1 MGKIYS
7 FACSSLGFSHIQSGK
22 VCQDSSEFY
31 ADDIVNI
38 AVVSDGHGSADF
50 IRSDKGSRFAC
61 NCSIEAIKEFVFNVD
76 VEQLKVVKTRDVT
89 VEQLCKNIL
98 LRWNQCVDE
107 DFVCSPFSN
116 EELECVS
123 EKYKYLYENGKK
135 VEHAYGCTLIV
146 VIYTKDYFLAIRNGD
161 GQCVVVD
168 DAGFSTPI
176 PWNDRCE
183 LNITTSLCDNM
194 AITDFRYFYSDK
206 LPIATFI
213 GSDGVDNSYSS
224 IDDLYHMYLM
234 ICLDAI
240 NSGFDIMKENIIDF
254 LPKLT
259 ERGSMDDVSIA
270 GIINEDALIN
280 ISSTLIEQSEKY
292 KKLKAE
298 EKKQRELAIKKRVES
313 DLIKKIEKA
322 KEKKM
327 LAEKEKENIAKE
339 KEGII
344 KKLLHFKE
352 NNKELDNEILSI
364 DEEVLK
370 LQEELDIL
378 LEQEDEEQ
386 QVDIDTSTDS
396 TLEQFV
402 EDTDVFAK
410 IVEDEFVYDSSRCN
424 EDSEKEDDEQ
434 I

>member
-1 MGKIYS
+1 M
-7 FACSSLGFSHIQSGK
+7 
-22 VCQDSSEFY
+22 
-31 ADDIVNI
+31 
-38 AVVSDGHGSADF
+38 
-50 IRSDKGSRFAC
+50 
-61 NCSIEAIKEFVFNVD
+61 
-76 VEQLKVVKTRDVT
+76 
-89 VEQLCKNIL
+89 
-98 LRWNQCVDE
+98 
-107 DFVCSPFSN
+107 
-116 EELECVS
+116 
-123 EKYKYLYENGKK
+123 
-135 VEHAYGCTLIV
+135 
-146 VIYTKDYFLAIRNGD
+146 
-161 GQCVVVD
+161 
-168 DAGFSTPI
+168 
-176 PWNDRCE
+176 
-183 LNITTSLCDNM
+183 
-194 AITDFRYFYSDK
+194 
-206 LPIATFI
+206 
-213 GSDGVDNSYSS
+213 
-224 IDDLYHMYLM
+224 
-234 ICLDAI
+234 
-240 NSGFDIMKENIIDF
+240 
-254 LPKLT
+254 
-259 ERGSMDDVSIA
+259 
-270 GIINEDALIN
+270 
-280 ISSTLIEQSEKY
+280 
-292 KKLKAE
+292 
-298 EKKQRELAIKKRVES
+298 ES

-434 I
+434 V